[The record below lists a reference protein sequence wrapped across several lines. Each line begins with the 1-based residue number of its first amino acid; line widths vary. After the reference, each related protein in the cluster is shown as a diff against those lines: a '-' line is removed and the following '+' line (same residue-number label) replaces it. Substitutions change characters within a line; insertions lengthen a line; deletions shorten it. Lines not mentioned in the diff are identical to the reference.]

1 MSHDH
6 LLQSMA
12 NVRPALLYAK
22 AYAFNSVAIMI
33 KLFTLYWLRSLNL
46 LREVSR
52 MDAQNILRCR
62 QIKNA
67 PMNSVFTFLSDAVVT

>member
-1 MSHDH
+1 
-6 LLQSMA
+6 MA
-12 NVRPALLYAK
+12 NVRPALLYVK

-33 KLFTLYWLRSLNL
+33 KLFTLYWLRLLNL

-52 MDAQNILRCR
+52 MVAQNILRCR

-67 PMNSVFTFLSDAVVT
+67 PMNSVFTFLSNAVDT

>member
-33 KLFTLYWLRSLNL
+33 KLFTLHWLRSLNL

-52 MDAQNILRCR
+52 MDAQILGCR

-67 PMNSVFTFLSDAVVT
+67 PMNSVFTFLSNAVDT

>member
-1 MSHDH
+1 MSHRH
-6 LLQSMA
+6 SPQLMA
-12 NVRPALLYAK
+12 NVRPALLYTK

-33 KLFTLYWLRSLNL
+33 KLLYWLRSLNL

-67 PMNSVFTFLSDAVVT
+67 PMNSVFTFLSNAVDT